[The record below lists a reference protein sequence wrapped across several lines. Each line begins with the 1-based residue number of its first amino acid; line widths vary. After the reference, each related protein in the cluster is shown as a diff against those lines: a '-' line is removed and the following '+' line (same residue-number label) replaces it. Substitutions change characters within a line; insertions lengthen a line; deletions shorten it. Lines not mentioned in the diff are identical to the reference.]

1 MKWSVGIGTT
11 NKCNL
16 QCPHCYSRNKD
27 FSELSYSDVENIINK
42 LDVDAI
48 NFGTGEN
55 ILNKDF
61 LKILDLIHERGI
73 KASLTSNG
81 YTVMKLPS
89 NYLEYFNDIDIS
101 LEFPTKEKQE
111 KFRGEGAWDLAISAI
126 EKCIDSQ
133 IDTSIACCMMNINVK
148 DIIDFDNLLIKYG
161 INLRINTYKPVNTS
175 IYCLTYEEYWNGI
188 KNILKRFKIVSCSE
202 PILNAVLGIENNR
215 YSCGCGKTSLRIN
228 PDGGVYPCVYWNK
241 SEFTIKDLSLIN
253 ENTFSKIDV
262 IPNECKGCKY
272 KDLCAGGCEGRRVY
286 RDLHS
291 ADEYCP
297 FVRGEKMEIE
307 YQVGTKKDLVHS
319 NYLCTLIVSM

>member
-307 YQVGTKKDLVHS
+307 YQLGTKKDLVHS

>member
-1 MKWSVGIGTT
+1 
-11 NKCNL
+11 
-16 QCPHCYSRNKD
+16 
-27 FSELSYSDVENIINK
+27 
-42 LDVDAI
+42 
-48 NFGTGEN
+48 
-55 ILNKDF
+55 
-61 LKILDLIHERGI
+61 
-73 KASLTSNG
+73 
-81 YTVMKLPS
+81 
-89 NYLEYFNDIDIS
+89 
-101 LEFPTKEKQE
+101 
-111 KFRGEGAWDLAISAI
+111 
-126 EKCIDSQ
+126 
-133 IDTSIACCMMNINVK
+133 MMNINVK

-307 YQVGTKKDLVHS
+307 YQLGTKKDLVHS
-319 NYLCTLIVSM
+319 NYLCTLNVSM